1 MKYLKKSVNSFIEDK
16 NTLKKGEPIYPFVNL
31 KVDENGVRTGVFTDK
46 LKISEDTDDVFEQWI
61 LDYLKLRNGAR
72 DINTNDYNPS
82 IATNYATRQQ
92 LKRIKG
98 LQHMDLSNAYSSNHK
113 TLDFSKYFKNLKH
126 FHHINDGVTEIR
138 LPADLI
144 FIFKRPITFL
154 SGCAIEDG
162 KKTKNNY
169 APGNPR
175 RHRKVALKG
184 VPRYTCLYN
193 KIIYKNNNRTSNAK
207 MLNVFSG
214 NLNGMID
221 EENIYINADRIC
233 QYQNSNVG
241 HFEESETPTINNLI
255 ISCKQIDP
263 LAFYKSNIRNIK
275 LTFINDIEIKN
286 NKYITNSCFYRC
298 ANLQT
303 VYLYNVRK
311 IQHSAFSHC
320 YNLEKIYIH
329 SNNGVFLSN
338 RCFEDCFNLT
348 DIYFDYAPRFAM
360 GIPVHLEDD
369 ELVMGYQ
376 IINRPIF
383 IKTHGIFSNS
393 MFYDKNER
401 KTVPNYNYDTDN
413 HMNLSYF
420 VGKIIYQMFRNC
432 FLYHDLNIHIKY
444 KDNIAFQKFKFFID
458 YINEQEYESIYN
470 NGSDFCHN
478 MASLNKIRTV
488 KINII

>member
-46 LKISEDTDDVFEQWI
+46 LKISEDTNDVFEQWI
-61 LDYLKLRNGAR
+61 LDYLKHENGANLAYDGSR
-72 DINTNDYNPS
+72 PS

-92 LKRIKG
+92 LNRIKG
-98 LQHMDLSNAYSSNHK
+98 LQEMDLSNAYSSNHK
-113 TLDFSKYFKNLKH
+113 TLDFSKYFNNLKH

-154 SGCAIEDG
+154 SGCSREEDSQ
-162 KKTKNNY
+162 TMNNY
-169 APGNPR
+169 APGNLKK
-175 RHRKVALKG
+175 HHKVKLKE
-184 VPRYTCLYN
+184 VSRYTCLYN
-193 KIIYKNNNRTSNAK
+193 KIIYKNNNRTSNAN

-214 NLNGMID
+214 NLNGMIN
-221 EENIYINADRIC
+221 EENIYINANRIC
-233 QYQNSNVG
+233 QYQNSNDG
-241 HFEESETPTINNLI
+241 HFVESETPIINNLI

-275 LTFINDIEIKN
+275 LTFINDSN
-286 NKYITNSCFYRC
+286 YNQYITNSCFFHCSY
-298 ANLQT
+298 LQT

-311 IQHSAFSHC
+311 IQHCAFSHC

-329 SNNGVFLSN
+329 SNNSVFLSN
-338 RCFEDCFNLT
+338 RCFDNCFNLT

-360 GIPVHLEDD
+360 GMPVHLEDD

-376 IINRPIF
+376 IINQPIF
-383 IKTHGIFSNS
+383 IKTHGIFSNDMS
-393 MFYDKNER
+393 YDENEQ
-401 KTVPNYNYDTDN
+401 TAVPNYIYDTDN

-420 VGKIIYQMFRNC
+420 AGKIIYQMFRNC
-432 FLYHDLNIHIKY
+432 FLYHDLNIHIKH

-458 YINEQEYESIYN
+458 YINEQEYVSISN